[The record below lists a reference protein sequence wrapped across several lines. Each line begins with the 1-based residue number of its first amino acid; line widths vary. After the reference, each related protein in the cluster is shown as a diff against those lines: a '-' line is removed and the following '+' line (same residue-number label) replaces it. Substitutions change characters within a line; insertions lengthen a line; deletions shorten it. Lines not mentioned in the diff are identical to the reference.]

1 MSRRVESQRD
11 QFAYRIAAEHCPHQ
25 DLADSHRAHGTV
37 HTTGGRILPG
47 WKLAVA
53 DTATQQSRLADP
65 AGWSHHVAVTPSGLA
80 VAGARAYASLRGLG
94 DPHDSDYSRVM
105 QSPERVARVG
115 RHYDAM
121 PDHDPA
127 ALPHYHAMLKEV
139 GDQYDFMTN
148 RLGIKVQPVD
158 YDPYAHVGEMM
169 ADVNNNKTLKV
180 LGTHVTGGH
189 PVFGNEGNDK
199 FRAVHDFFGHA
210 ATGRDFDRHG
220 EHATYLAHARMFSPH
235 AVPALT
241 NETLGQNSSLILNG
255 HFGPQKIGVIPRHV
269 TAARLAMP
277 LPLPEGI
284 TFHYHE
290 TDDTIP
296 DGIYDQEFESPAVE
310 ARHNDDHVGY
320 LAWDYDRYPAPTMVN
335 VHPDYRRHGIGTA
348 LWDFARQHEPDL
360 QHSENLT
367 DLGEKWVNHE
377 QSRTA
382 GLDSLDDLAAAG
394 YNTDEWSR
402 WQGGGCLEYAHAL
415 LEKFPH
421 LSAGALYRDDGE
433 FSDFQHHFAHDDT
446 HAYDSAGRH
455 PLPYHGVHG
464 DMKMLLND
472 DLGDYDE
479 PDPDEVA
486 AAHQHIER
494 NGIGPRTDPHTA
506 SRPRLA
512 MPAPLPDDITFQLHR
527 RQDTLDEAM
536 RHSKFFAD
544 VPTVTAHLG
553 DDPDPIGHLEWHG
566 IDSGYPVGQVE
577 FIHVKPD
584 HRRHSIATA
593 MFDWVKQNAEPR
605 LHHSDEHTELGRQ
618 WVNHEQS
625 RPGTTTPPSDTQS
638 Q

>member
-1 MSRRVESQRD
+1 MSLD
-11 QFAYRIAAEHCPHQ
+11 LWGYGWRIAADENSIHYDFTPYPGESEPQHHWSIG
-25 DLADSHRAHGTV
+25 DVAH
-37 HTTGGRILPG
+37 LY
-47 WKLAVA
+47 
-53 DTATQQSRLADP
+53 ADP
-65 AGWSHHVAVTPSGLA
+65 VTGKIDSVDVDSENRGQGLA
-80 VAGARAYASLRGLG
+80 RALYEHAFRQVDLYHDLDHHCTPEGL
-94 DPHDSDYSRVM
+94 
-105 QSPERVARVG
+105 AF
-115 RHYDAM
+115 
-121 PDHDPA
+121 
-127 ALPHYHAMLKEV
+127 K
-139 GDQYDFMTN
+139 
-148 RLGIKVQPVD
+148 
-158 YDPYAHVGEMM
+158 
-169 ADVNNNKTLKV
+169 
-180 LGTHVTGGH
+180 
-189 PVFGNEGNDK
+189 
-199 FRAVHDFFGHA
+199 RAVGGP
-210 ATGRDFDRHG
+210 TIP
-220 EHATYLAHARMFSPH
+220 EHLGFNPH
-235 AVPALT
+235 CVDCT
-241 NETLGQNSSLILNG
+241 DNEDDDDN
-255 HFGPQKIGVIPRHV
+255 H

-506 SRPRLA
+506 SRRLA

-577 FIHVKPD
+577 FIHVKPE
-584 HRRHSIATA
+584 HRRFSVATS
-593 MFDWVKQNAEPR
+593 MFDWVKQNVEPR
-605 LHHSDEHTELGRQ
+605 LHHSDERTELGRQ
-618 WVNHEQS
+618 WVDHEES
-625 RPGTTTPPSDTQS
+625 RNKKARTMTAAVTVYTKPSCPQCVMTKKVLDKLGIEHDTVDVTADPEAHAYVTGLGYQQAPVVVVGDGEQHWS
-638 Q
+638 GFSPDKLKGLVE